1 MLPGGWLLR
10 LTRARAQDGGHYS
23 CLASNVAG
31 EARKHFYVEVLGEEG
46 FSVCCRIP
54 GGVSELHPCRNRHEL
69 RLDKLGVLESLGC
82 ELRGQAGQLL
92 KSLGACVPSSSQH
105 RECR

>member
-31 EARKHFYVEVLGEEG
+31 EARKHFYVDVLGKEG
-46 FSVCCRIP
+46 SSVCCRIP
-54 GGVSELHPCRNRHEL
+54 GGISELHPYRNRHEL
-69 RLDKLGVLESLGC
+69 RLGTVGAAVLESF
-82 ELRGQAGQLL
+82 
-92 KSLGACVPSSSQH
+92 VP
-105 RECR
+105 

>member
-31 EARKHFYVEVLGEEG
+31 EARRHFHVEVLGKEG
-46 FSVCCRIP
+46 SSVCCRIS
-54 GGVSELHPCRNRHEL
+54 GGVSELHPCRDSHEL
-69 RLDKLGVLESLGC
+69 RLGMVGAAVPESFM
-82 ELRGQAGQLL
+82 
-92 KSLGACVPSSSQH
+92 P
-105 RECR
+105 